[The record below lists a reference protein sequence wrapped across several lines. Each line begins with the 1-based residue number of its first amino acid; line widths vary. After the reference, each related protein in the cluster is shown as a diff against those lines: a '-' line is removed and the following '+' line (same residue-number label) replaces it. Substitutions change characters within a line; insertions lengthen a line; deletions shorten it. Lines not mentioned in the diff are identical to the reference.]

1 MPGKGTGMQRKDRID
16 AFGAVSLV
24 MFSALLGFNQVV
36 IKVVNDGLQPVFFA
50 GLRSLGAVIC
60 ILLWLRVRGRRLDF
74 AAGTI
79 WAGVLIGFVFSVEFI
94 GLFMALDLTT
104 VTRSSIIFYSM
115 PVWLTLAGH
124 FLLPGERITRQ
135 KFLGLVL
142 AFGGVAW
149 AISDRSAGGG
159 QASLAGDLFA
169 LLAALGWAG
178 IALCARATP
187 LIRVPPETQL
197 FWQVAVSAPILLA
210 LAPLFG
216 PLVRDLQPIHL
227 WGLAFQTVVIVTAAF
242 IFWLW
247 LLTVYPAG
255 GVASFSF
262 LSPIFGVGFG
272 WLVLGEP
279 IGPAILGPLALV
291 ATGIVLIN
299 RRPRLPG

>member
-1 MPGKGTGMQRKDRID
+1 MQRKDRVD

-36 IKVVNDGLQPVFFA
+36 IKVVNAGLQPVFFA

-60 ILLWLRVRGRRLDF
+60 IWLWLRIRGRRLDF
-74 AAGTI
+74 ATGTI
-79 WAGVLIGFVFSVEFI
+79 GAGVLIGVVFSVEFL

-124 FLLPGERITRQ
+124 FLLPDERITQQ
-135 KFLGLVL
+135 KSVGLVL
-142 AFGGVAW
+142 AFAGVAW
-149 AISDRSAGGG
+149 AISDRGGGAG

-169 LLAALGWAG
+169 LVAALGWAG

-197 FWQVAVSAPILLA
+197 FWQVAVSAPILLT
-210 LAPLFG
+210 LAPFFG
-216 PLVRDLQPIHL
+216 PLLRDLQPVHL

-272 WLVLGEP
+272 WLILDEP